1 MRLLIA
7 ITFLSITIATCKEA
21 KQKSTVEKQIDLSQ
35 KFKPFLHGVWV
46 PADYVTELVKTK
58 SPHKASNYLKFIS
71 EFVIDT
77 NDKSQ
82 DSLQVGISL
91 GNHEGSQFVLYFKQ
105 GQSLNTL
112 ETNISDFGDKNDF
125 NELGYVANVA
135 DSFLMLYHYGKNKK
149 IIDQTKY
156 VRVKEVHTGKSLES
170 GFQYMVNKKLVAG
183 TYKTIDVTGQE
194 FIVNL
199 TNDGSVSGFPNR
211 KTYYILTDFVA
222 EDEEGPDEIC
232 FDIQTTNQDCYGFI
246 INGDTINLFKP
257 QKNKEDTIPK
267 TSLEYALVK
276 QK

>member
-125 NELGYVANVA
+125 YELGYVANVA

-170 GFQYMVNKKLVAG
+170 DFQYMVNKKLVAG